1 MRFELSGKQI
11 YLKDFLSCCPAN
23 SALLLGG
30 VGGYEVLIKAI
41 QNTIVIAEGISQIIF
56 MRGISSGHLTI
67 SGEPSCPRTI
77 PSGKDMARTPV
88 ASNLSDS
95 GNQVWLTLVGTLKA
109 RGLPIPVK
117 A

>member
-56 MRGISSGHLTI
+56 IGGLLSGHFTVVREQFLVVKTLQELQWQATSQI
-67 SGEPSCPRTI
+67 QETKSG
-77 PSGKDMARTPV
+77 
-88 ASNLSDS
+88 
-95 GNQVWLTLVGTLKA
+95 
-109 RGLPIPVK
+109 
-117 A
+117 